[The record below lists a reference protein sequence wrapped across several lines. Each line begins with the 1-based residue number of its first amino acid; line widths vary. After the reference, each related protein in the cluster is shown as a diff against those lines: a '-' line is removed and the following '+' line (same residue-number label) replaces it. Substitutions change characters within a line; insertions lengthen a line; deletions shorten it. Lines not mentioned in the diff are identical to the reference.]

1 METQNNFKHTSELI
15 IKYLNNELSEKENAE
30 FELWLHASA
39 ENNALVESFR
49 NTAHVQQEINYL
61 SAVDVNKGWEEVS
74 KQIGHTPIK
83 RLAWTK
89 IFRYSAAA
97 ILIMSVGIGVYIYS
111 AQFKSK
117 GINEIA
123 QVQDIMPGSKKAVL
137 ELADGSVIDLSEA
150 NLQLAAKDDNAAI
163 DIKNGVLAFS
173 ANGKINKS
181 DGYNILRTPKAGE
194 YKMML
199 PDGSL
204 VWLNAASS
212 LRFPT
217 NFNKH
222 ERRVELTGEAY
233 FEVAHNKAHPFI
245 VSFNKTEVEVLGTH
259 FNISSYQTYSK
270 TTLIEG
276 AIKVSEGTNQRLIK
290 PGEQAFTYD
299 GHLTVR
305 AVDTYKS
312 TAWKEGVFYFK
323 DDRIKDILDEVSRWY
338 DVNIVYNGEPNR
350 KRYSGTIRRQATLS
364 QVLEML
370 KTVSNTEYHL
380 KDKTVTVDIKK

>member
-1 METQNNFKHTSELI
+1 METQNNFKHTTELI
-15 IKYLNNELSEKENAE
+15 IKFLNNELSEKESAE
-30 FELWLHASA
+30 FELWHNASA

-49 NTAHVQQEINYL
+49 NTEHVQQEINYL
-61 SAVDVNKGWEEVS
+61 GAVDVNKGWEEVS
-74 KQIGHTPIK
+74 KQIGQAPIK

-89 IFRYSAAA
+89 ILRYSAAA
-97 ILIMSVGIGVYIYS
+97 ILIISVGIGIYNT
-111 AQFKSK
+111 KRRSK
-117 GINEIA
+117 GNDEIA
-123 QVQDIMPGSKKAVL
+123 GVHDIMPGSKKAVL
-137 ELADGSVIDLSEA
+137 QLADGSVIDLSDT
-150 NLQLAAKDDNAAI
+150 NLELAAEKGNAAI
-163 DIKNGVLAFS
+163 GIKNGVLAFS
-173 ANGKINKS
+173 AKRKTSNS
-181 DGYNILRTPKAGE
+181 DGYNILKTPNAGE
-194 YKMML
+194 YKMIL
-199 PDGSL
+199 PDGTQ

-233 FEVAHNKAHPFI
+233 FEVAHNKTLPFI

-290 PGEQAFTYD
+290 PGQQAFTYD
-299 GHLTVR
+299 GHLMVHT
-305 AVDTYKS
+305 VDTYKS
-312 TAWKEGVFYFK
+312 IAWKEGVFYFK
-323 DDRIKDILDEVSRWY
+323 DDRIKDILDQVSRWY

-370 KTVSNTEYHL
+370 KTVSNTEYSL
-380 KDKTVTVDIKK
+380 KDKTVTVDINK

>member
-1 METQNNFKHTSELI
+1 MEMHNNFKRTSELI
-15 IKYLNNELSEKENAE
+15 IKFLKNELSDKEKAE
-30 FELWLHASA
+30 FELWLKAFP
-39 ENNALVESFR
+39 ENKALVESFR
-49 NTAHVQQEINYL
+49 NTEKVQQEVNYL
-61 SAVDVNKGWEEVS
+61 NAVDVNNGWEELS
-74 KQIGHTPIK
+74 KQIGQTPAK

-89 IFRYSAAA
+89 IIQYSAAA
-97 ILIMSVGIGVYIYS
+97 ILIISVGIGVYIYS

-117 GINEIA
+117 GISEIA

-163 DIKNGVLAFS
+163 DIKDGVLAFS
-173 ANGKINKS
+173 ANGKINNS

-338 DVNIVYNGEPNR
+338 DVDIVYNGEPNR

-380 KDKTVTVDIKK
+380 KDKTVTVDINK

>member
-1 METQNNFKHTSELI
+1 METQHNFKHTSELI
-15 IKYLNNELSEKENAE
+15 IKFLKNELSDKEKAE
-30 FELWLHASA
+30 FELWLKASP
-39 ENNALVESFR
+39 ENTALVEYFR
-49 NTAHVQQEINYL
+49 NTEHVQQEVNYL
-61 SAVDVNKGWEEVS
+61 DAVDVNKGWEEVS
-74 KQIGHTPIK
+74 KQIVHTPLK

-89 IFRYSAAA
+89 IIRYSAAA
-97 ILIMSVGIGVYIYS
+97 ILIISVGIGVYIYS
-111 AQFKSK
+111 AQLKSK
-117 GINEIA
+117 EINEIA
-123 QVQDIMPGSKKAVL
+123 GVQDIMPGSKKAVL
-137 ELADGSVIDLSEA
+137 ELADGSVIDLSDT
-150 NLQLAAKDDNAAI
+150 NLGLAAKDDNVAI
-163 DIKNGVLAFS
+163 GVKNGVLAFS
-173 ANGKINKS
+173 AKRKTSNS

-194 YKMML
+194 YKMIL
-199 PDGSL
+199 SDGTQ

-233 FEVAHNKAHPFI
+233 FEVAHNKALPFI

-276 AIKVSEGTNQRLIK
+276 AIKVSEGTSQRLIK
-290 PGEQAFTYD
+290 PGQQAFTYD

-312 TAWKEGVFYFK
+312 IAWKEGVFYFK
-323 DDRIKDILDEVSRWY
+323 EDRIKDILDQVSRWY
-338 DVNIVYNGEPNR
+338 DVDIVYNGEPNR

-370 KTVSNTEYHL
+370 KTVSDTEYSL
-380 KDKTVTVDIKK
+380 KGKTVTVNINK

>member
-1 METQNNFKHTSELI
+1 METQNNFKHTTELI
-15 IKYLNNELSEKENAE
+15 IKFLNNELSEKESAE
-30 FELWLHASA
+30 FELWHNASA

-49 NTAHVQQEINYL
+49 NTEHVQQEINYL
-61 SAVDVNKGWEEVS
+61 GAVDVNKGWEEVS
-74 KQIGHTPIK
+74 KQIGQAPIK

-89 IFRYSAAA
+89 ILRYSAAA
-97 ILIMSVGIGVYIYS
+97 ILIISVGIGIYNT
-111 AQFKSK
+111 KRRSK
-117 GINEIA
+117 GNDEIA
-123 QVQDIMPGSKKAVL
+123 GVHDIMPGSKKAVL
-137 ELADGSVIDLSEA
+137 QLADGSVIDLSDT
-150 NLQLAAKDDNAAI
+150 NLELAAEKGNAAI
-163 DIKNGVLAFS
+163 GVKNGVLAFS
-173 ANGKINKS
+173 AKRKTSNS
-181 DGYNILRTPKAGE
+181 DDYNILKTPNAGE
-194 YKMML
+194 YKMIL
-199 PDGSL
+199 PDGTQ

-233 FEVAHNKAHPFI
+233 FEVAHNKTLPFI

-290 PGEQAFTYD
+290 PGQQAFTYD
-299 GHLTVR
+299 GHLTVHT
-305 AVDTYKS
+305 VDTYKS
-312 TAWKEGVFYFK
+312 IAWKEGVFYFK
-323 DDRIKDILDEVSRWY
+323 DDRIKDILDQVSRWY

-350 KRYSGTIRRQATLS
+350 KRYSGTIRRKATLS

-370 KTVSNTEYHL
+370 KTVSNTEYSL
-380 KDKTVTVDIKK
+380 KDKTVTVDINK

>member
-1 METQNNFKHTSELI
+1 METQHNFKYTSELI
-15 IKYLNNELSEKENAE
+15 IKFLKNELSDKEKAE
-30 FELWLHASA
+30 FELWLKASP
-39 ENNALVESFR
+39 ENNSLVESFR
-49 NTAHVQQEINYL
+49 NTEHVQQEVNYL
-61 SAVDVNKGWEEVS
+61 DAADVNKGWEEVS
-74 KQIGHTPIK
+74 KQISQTPIK

-89 IFRYSAAA
+89 IMRYSTAA
-97 ILIMSVGIGVYIYS
+97 ILIISVGIGVYIYN
-111 AQFKSK
+111 AQLKSK

-123 QVQDIMPGSKKAVL
+123 RVHDIMPGSKKAVL
-137 ELADGSVIDLSEA
+137 ELADGSVVDLSDA
-150 NLQLAAKDDNAAI
+150 NLRLAAEDSNAAI
-163 DIKNGVLAFS
+163 GVKNGVLAFS
-173 ANGKINKS
+173 AKRKTGN
-181 DGYNILRTPKAGE
+181 GYNVLRTPKAGE
-194 YKMML
+194 YKMIL
-199 PDGSL
+199 SDGTQ

-217 NFNKH
+217 NFNNH

-233 FEVAHNKAHPFI
+233 FEVAHNKALPFI

-299 GHLTVR
+299 GHLTVH

-312 TAWKEGVFYFK
+312 IAWKEGVFYFK
-323 DDRIKDILDEVSRWY
+323 DDRIKDILDQVSRWY
-338 DVNIVYNGEPNR
+338 DVDIVYNGEPNR

-370 KTVSNTEYHL
+370 KTVSNTEYNL
-380 KDKTVTVDIKK
+380 KDKTVTVDINK